1 MSSAQSTAQLIAD
14 ANSLARRQALLDEA
28 ASILLGRFQKKCRAT
43 RFDLA
48 RARQLVEEAARIAD
62 EEAATLHRRRCE
74 AQPGETLSTRAV

>member
-28 ASILLGRFQKKCRAT
+28 ASILLGRAT

-48 RARQLVEEAARIAD
+48 RVRQLVEEVARIAD

>member
-14 ANSLARRQALLDEA
+14 ANSLARRQQLLDEA
-28 ASILLGRFQKKCRAT
+28 ASILLGRAT

-48 RARQLVEEAARIAD
+48 RARQLVEQAARIAD

-74 AQPGETLSTRAV
+74 AQPGTTLSTRAV

>member
-28 ASILLGRFQKKCRAT
+28 ASILLGRSLGRAT